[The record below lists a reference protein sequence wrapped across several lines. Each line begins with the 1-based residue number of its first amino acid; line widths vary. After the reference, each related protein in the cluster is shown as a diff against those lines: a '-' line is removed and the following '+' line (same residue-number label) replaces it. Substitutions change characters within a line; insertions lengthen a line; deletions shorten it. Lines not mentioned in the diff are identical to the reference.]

1 MASIE
6 KLIEQMKKF
15 VEALN
20 TKETAKKMVQEWLKG
35 YYGKIFAFDFGEK
48 KFYIVFTPEEVR
60 FEEGEYPAPD
70 LVIRTDIESWSAMA
84 TGKKKWSELLK
95 EGKLLIIGSAHEI
108 PVLMKFAFATGVL
121 PIG

>member
-70 LVIRTDIESWSAMA
+70 LVIRTDVESWSAMA
-84 TGKKKWSELLK
+84 TGKTKWSTLLK
-95 EGKLLIIGSAHEI
+95 EGKLTIIGSAHEI
-108 PVLMKFAFATGVL
+108 PVLMKFAFAAGVL
-121 PIG
+121 PTG